1 MQRLSRLAAAFLF
14 LALKAHA
21 QEIQNGWSYRN
32 IAAPEYFR
40 LNYENDLFFGT
51 DYYFTQGVH
60 FELVSPKIAKLPT
73 HHILLHRK
81 GDSTRF
87 GLGLESAGYTPTS
100 IFADSILYGNR
111 PFAGMAYFKAFSIS
125 INAAKQERIVSTL
138 TLGLM
143 GPAAGGYE
151 IQAAIHRQTGNADPK
166 GWKHQVGNALILN
179 YELDYER
186 AVFGRRRFL
195 LAATGMLRT
204 GTYSTKAGAG
214 GVLMAGLFDNP
225 FRMNSV
231 AHSPQAYLYV
241 HPQLEFI
248 GYDATLQGG
257 LFTDN
262 SPYVISSKEML
273 RAVFRFDGGVRIAYR
288 SIWLSGYARYL
299 TKEFGTGLN
308 HATGG
313 IELAF
318 RL

>member
-1 MQRLSRLAAAFLF
+1 MQRLFRLTLVILVF
-14 LALKAHA
+14 ALKASA

-32 IAAPEYFR
+32 ISAPKYFR
-40 LNYENDLFFGT
+40 LNYENDFAFGT

-60 FELVSPKIAKLPT
+60 FELVSPGIGKLPT
-73 HHILLHRK
+73 RHILLHRK
-81 GDSTRF
+81 SDSTHF

-100 IFADSILYGNR
+100 IFSDNILYGDR
-111 PFAGMAYFKAFSIS
+111 PFAGMAYLKAFSIS
-125 INAAKQERIVSTL
+125 INEAKRERIVSTL

-151 IQAAIHRQTGNADPK
+151 IQAYIHRQTGNADPK
-166 GWKHQVGNALILN
+166 GWKHQVGNALVLN

-195 LAATGMLRT
+195 LSATGIARA
-204 GTYSTKAGAG
+204 GTYSIKAGVG

-225 FRMNSV
+225 FRQSSH
-231 AHSPQAYLYV
+231 AGRPQAYLYV
-241 HPQLEFI
+241 HPQVDFV

-273 RAVFRFDGGVRIAYR
+273 RTVFRFDGGVRFAYR
-288 SIWLSGYARYL
+288 GVWLSGYARYI